1 MARCSAVVQAPPSW
15 ASSWL
20 RGCCRSVCYTLFQL
34 HLCLVFLAD
43 RAEPPNY
50 SFWRK
55 KIICMQWQDTA
66 TGCFVLCVTLALVL
80 CSMLG
85 FDVVMKNPKVCL
97 GIPTLLENV
106 ACGTKLVGYRWFL
119 KIHACLQVAGWPVS
133 PSQTAN
139 TAVSPSC
146 FPSAALVV

>member
-1 MARCSAVVQAPPSW
+1 MACCPAVFQAPPSW

-20 RGCCRSVCYTLFQL
+20 RGCCRSVCCTLFQL

-66 TGCFVLCVTLALVL
+66 TECFVLCVTLAL
-80 CSMLG
+80 LG
-85 FDVVMKNPKVCL
+85 FDVVMKNPKVSL
-97 GIPTLLENV
+97 GIPTLLENI
-106 ACGTKLVGYRWFL
+106 ACDTKLAGYRSFL
-119 KIHACLQVAGWPVS
+119 KIHACLRVARWPVS

-139 TAVSPSC
+139 TAVSPSY
-146 FPSAALVV
+146 SASLLLLL